1 MEFALKEHFGFTDAL
16 TCPPLFPPLL
26 PLDLQAALKGC
37 INDCQCMEFALK
49 KHFGFTDA
57 DIVMLRD
64 DGRQKGPDFT

>member
-1 MEFALKEHFGFTDAL
+1 
-16 TCPPLFPPLL
+16 
-26 PLDLQAALKGC
+26 
-37 INDCQCMEFALK
+37 MEFALK